1 MKKRDIRITLIIIA
15 ASLCIFYLYY
25 FTNSLVNGYIEI
37 DAGGADAVLQLR
49 SGFLGSETISSK
61 SEPIQVNNRIL
72 KPKALTLSKFQD
84 NNGTNLSCYGP
95 WGNISKIRI
104 KNNETTKIRLGQP
117 LLIKPSISNVG
128 GYVSIGFSIVGHAGE
143 IYEIA
148 RTEPVPK
155 IKIIDEQGNTLASGN
170 FAYG

>member
-15 ASLCIFYLYY
+15 VSLCIFYLYY

-49 SGFLGSETISSK
+49 SGFLGWETISAG

-72 KPKALTLSKFQD
+72 KPKTLTLSKYQD
-84 NNGTNLSCYGP
+84 NKGTHLSCYGP
-95 WGNISKIRI
+95 WGDIAKIRI
-104 KNNETTKIRLGQP
+104 KNNETIKLRLGQP
-117 LLIKPSISNVG
+117 LLIKPSISERS
-128 GYVSIGFSIVGHAGE
+128 GYVSIGFSIIGQAGE
-143 IYEIA
+143 KYEIP
-148 RTEPVPK
+148 RREPVPK